1 MTDGSPAGTSVMK
14 AGISPVIVIILITLI
29 VLSMLFSISESS
41 FLGMNKLRLR
51 ILRKN
56 KNKRAML
63 AGRLLDRRERL
74 INTLLV
80 SNDIVNIFLSSILTS
95 IALEIFGQKGVGIA
109 TLIATLLLL
118 IFGEITPK
126 TISTRCPDR
135 IAYALAPFVLVV
147 VVIMHPVVEVVTFI
161 ARCALRIFGI
171 RTNQKKQS
179 YTEEEIKTFFDMSS
193 ESGVIEE
200 NENRMM
206 SQVFKFSDLEAQQIM
221 VPRTKIRAVPH
232 DATYRDIVELSQ
244 RLGFTR
250 FPVYRKSIDDI
261 VGIIYLKDMLAYKQE
276 PQNFD
281 LQKVMR
287 PPLFILGT
295 KKITSVQ
302 ELLFDSHQSMAII
315 VDEYS
320 GTDGVITEKDIS
332 REIFALPGEDSL
344 RGKVFDFDNVEDKTN
359 FTINGSV
366 LLRDLKED
374 LHIPLESNINETI
387 GGWFAEQIDR
397 MPQSGDVVEFEGFL
411 FTIKKIQAHRVERI
425 QISKLPDQNAEDDE

>member
-1 MTDGSPAGTSVMK
+1 MDSSP
-14 AGISPVIVIILITLI
+14 SPWIILILVLLI

-56 KNKRAML
+56 KDKRAL
-63 AGRLLDRRERL
+63 IAGRLLDRRERL

-80 SNDIVNIFLSSILTS
+80 SNDIVNIFLSSIITS

-109 TLIATLLLL
+109 TLAATLLLL

-135 IAYALAPFVLVV
+135 IAYAIAPFVQVV
-147 VVIMHPVVEVVTFI
+147 VALMHPVVIIVTFI
-161 ARCALRIFGI
+161 ARCVLRIFGI
-171 RTNQKKQS
+171 KTNAKKQS

-206 SQVFKFSDLEAQQIM
+206 SQVFKFSDLEAQDIM

-232 DATYRDIVELSQ
+232 DTSYRDIIELSQ
-244 RLGFTR
+244 RLGYTR

-261 VGIIYLKDMLAYKQE
+261 IGIIYLKDMLAYKESQST
-276 PQNFD
+276 FD

-287 PPLFILGT
+287 PPLYILGT

-302 ELLFDSHQSMAII
+302 ELLFESHDSMAII

-320 GTDGVITEKDIS
+320 GTDGLITEKDIS
-332 REIFALPGEDSL
+332 REIFALPGDDSL
-344 RGKVFDFDNVEDKTN
+344 RGKVFDFDNVENKND
-359 FTINGSV
+359 FEINGSV

-374 LHIPLESNINETI
+374 LHIALESNINETI

-397 MPQSGDVVEFEGFL
+397 MPAAGDSLEFEGWL
-411 FTIKKIQAHRVERI
+411 FTIKKIQSHRVERI
-425 QISKLPDQNAEDDE
+425 QISKLPSDEEEAEE